1 MIRDKAVDLL
11 MGRLGQRTSTVLQQA
26 IIDEMV
32 FAQEVVLEGRSEL
45 PWFLLSESAT
55 EGTIPNEERVP
66 IPADFLIEWE
76 EGGLY
81 LQESDGTE
89 TLMEREDWDVL
100 KAEPRLEGT
109 GKPTFYDLAGDYYLL
124 RKIPDAVYTLK
135 MRYYQKDASL
145 TGAYGDTSNIENV
158 WLAQAS
164 DWLIAETGVI
174 IASQRLQ
181 SEKMANM
188 FMKQSDL
195 ARKRVM
201 NKHTARIESNKNRIM
216 DA

>member
-11 MGRLGQRTSTVLQQA
+11 LGRLGQRNSTVLKQA

-32 FAQEVVLEGRSEL
+32 FVQETTLEGREEL
-45 PWFLLSESAT
+45 PWFLLSETSSKSTAT
-55 EGTIPNEERVP
+55 NEERIVLP
-66 IPADFLIEWE
+66 SDFLLEWE

-81 LQESDGTE
+81 LQETDGTE
-89 TLMEREDWDVL
+89 TLLEREDWDVL
-100 KAEPRLEGT
+100 KAEPRLEGA
-109 GKPTFYDLAGDYYLL
+109 GKPTFYDLVGDYYLL
-124 RKIPDAVYTLK
+124 RKTPDAVYEMK
-135 MRYYQKDASL
+135 MRYYQKATSL
-145 TGAYGDTSNIENV
+145 TGVYGDSSNIENV
-158 WLAQAS
+158 WLANAS

-181 SEKMANM
+181 SDKMVQM

-195 ARKRVM
+195 ARQRVM
-201 NKHTARIESNKNRIM
+201 KKHIARIESNKNRIM